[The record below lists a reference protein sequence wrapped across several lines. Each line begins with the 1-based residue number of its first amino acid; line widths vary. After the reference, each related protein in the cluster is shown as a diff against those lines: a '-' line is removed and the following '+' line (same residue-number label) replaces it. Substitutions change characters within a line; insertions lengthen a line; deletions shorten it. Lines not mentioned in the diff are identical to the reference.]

1 LRQFTLGKSFDTF
14 GPMGPCVASA
24 EGVDLADIDVSTK
37 VNGEQRQSSNTR
49 NLIFSV
55 VELIVYLSRGMALQ
69 AGDVLVTGTP
79 AGVGDSRVPPVYL
92 KEGDVV
98 DITVGGVGTLSNP
111 VTLER

>member
-1 LRQFTLGKSFDTF
+1 
-14 GPMGPCVASA
+14 VASA
-24 EGVDLADIDVSTK
+24 DGVDLADIDVSTK

-49 NLIFSV
+49 HLIFSV
-55 VELIVYLSRGMALQ
+55 VELIVYLSRGMVLQ

-92 KEGDVV
+92 QEGDLV
-98 DITVGGVGTLSNP
+98 DVTVGGVGTLSNP